1 MCECRRKPD
10 WAKPRRAHTIGP
22 KSCAR
27 EGGRQGFG
35 AGLWCGVKPSGFLT
49 PDEVTDLVRVAVL
62 LALNGCHANAG
73 QVRDILNRNKGTA
86 PVPMAGLVI
95 DPSEPF

>member
-1 MCECRRKPD
+1 MVGD
-10 WAKPRRAHTIGP
+10 
-22 KSCAR
+22 R
-27 EGGRQGFG
+27 EAAG
-35 AGLWCGVKPSGFLT
+35 AIEGMRETYGVPACGVKPSGFLT